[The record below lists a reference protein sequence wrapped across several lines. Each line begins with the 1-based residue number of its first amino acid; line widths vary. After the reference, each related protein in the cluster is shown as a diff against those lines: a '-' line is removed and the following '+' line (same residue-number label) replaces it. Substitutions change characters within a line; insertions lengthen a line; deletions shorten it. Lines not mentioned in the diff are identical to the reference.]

1 METLSTTSESRAPG
15 WAVRMSNNLR
25 DFLLHARERWYL
37 YLALLGIWTLA
48 YLRLFCIPTP
58 QIPLLFNWTP
68 SLPYHVAA
76 LHPFAVAPA
85 RGDYILYRFDGEAGA
100 QYPGLRGQP
109 IFKQITGLPGEQVA
123 LEGRHVYVNGTF
135 VGDAKT
141 RTFDGL
147 PLTPIA
153 PTIIPPGHY
162 FVSGTSPDSFDSRY
176 HASGLVSAE
185 QILGRVEPLF

>member
-1 METLSTTSESRAPG
+1 MATLPMQPGLNVRG
-15 WAVRMSNNLR
+15 WALR
-25 DFLLHARERWYL
+25 ASTALQDFLKHVCERWYL
-37 YLALLGIWTLA
+37 YLALLAIWTLA

-76 LHPFAVAPA
+76 LHPFAGSPA
-85 RGDYILYRFDGEAGA
+85 RGDYILYRFDGEAGT

-109 IFKQITGLPGEQVA
+109 IFKQITGLPGEQVT

-141 RTFDGL
+141 HTFDGR
-147 PLTPIA
+147 PLAPIA
-153 PTIIPPGHY
+153 TTRIPPGHY

-176 HASGLVSAE
+176 RASGLVRAE
-185 QILGRVEPLF
+185 QILGRVEPWF